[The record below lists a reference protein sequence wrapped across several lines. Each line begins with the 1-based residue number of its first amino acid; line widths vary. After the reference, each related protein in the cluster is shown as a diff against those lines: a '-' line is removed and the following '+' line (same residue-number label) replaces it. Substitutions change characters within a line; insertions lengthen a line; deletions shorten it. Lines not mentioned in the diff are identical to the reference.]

1 MLKIDIAAMPDP
13 AVKQT
18 LFEYCSR
25 FGSVVTIA
33 IFRSADRASSHPFAL
48 IDMSAPDEVQKV
60 VQEIGDLSFG
70 GAALVK
76 LAQSRANE
84 DGRRAS
90 AA

>member
-1 MLKIDIAAMPDP
+1 MLNLDIAAMPDP
-13 AVKQT
+13 AVRQT

-33 IFRSADRASSHPFAL
+33 IFRSLDRASHPFAL

-60 VQEIGDLSFG
+60 VQEIGDLTFG

-76 LAQSRANE
+76 LARPCADA
-84 DGRRAS
+84 DGCRAS